1 MEGKVTAGTVLFCEL
16 CALEEL
22 SQSDASVTQGKFLL
36 CSWNVPESSPAQGRR
51 IVGLGF
57 RSCSGSARFWPR
69 VCVPEFVGRTHT
81 EKIVEL
87 RDLHPTKTM
96 VQVRV
101 RVSSSSRGQADGFS
115 RRMQWPLGTL
125 PKSVLTRLSLSL
137 SHLCPARM
145 RVLGMQPNSQLKSF
159 TASGKIIYLG

>member
-1 MEGKVTAGTVLFCEL
+1 MFCEL

-57 RSCSGSARFWPR
+57 QSCSGSARFWPR
-69 VCVPEFVGRTHT
+69 VCVPEFVGRDAHR
-81 EKIVEL
+81 KIVEL

-101 RVSSSSRGQADGFS
+101 RVFS
-115 RRMQWPLGTL
+115 PAQWAKPMAFPGGCRAVGD
-125 PKSVLTRLSLSL
+125 PPPSPFSPGDPY
-137 SHLCPARM
+137 LCPTF
-145 RVLGMQPNSQLKSF
+145 VQP
-159 TASGKIIYLG
+159 G